1 MKPEFITII
10 IITIFIII
18 IIPGGGG
25 FPGNSWRGCTTWSWD
40 LVLPGLLH
48 FSKNYPN
55 SGVLSMLHSDW
66 LSYY

>member
-25 FPGNSWRGCTTWSWD
+25 FSWQFLARVYHLLLD
-40 LVLPGLLH
+40 LVLQGLLH
-48 FSKNYPN
+48 FSKIQLVVY
-55 SGVLSMLHSDW
+55 
-66 LSYY
+66 

>member
-25 FPGNSWRGCTTWSWD
+25 FSWQFLARVYHLLLGPGSPRA
-40 LVLPGLLH
+40 VA
-48 FSKNYPN
+48 F
-55 SGVLSMLHSDW
+55 
-66 LSYY
+66 